1 MIGCERLEVT
11 KHLEGV
17 EVSEARMTPQE
28 RVLGVYDGQI
38 VNVRVARCEVYA
50 MIRRDVMK

>member
-11 KHLEGV
+11 KRLEGD
-17 EVSEARMTPQE
+17 EVSEAWMTPQE
-28 RVLGVYDGQI
+28 RVLGVHDGQI